1 MHTCNGMGNTPL
13 LDTTNNH
20 ATLPHNPC
28 MHVAELHVL
37 VILVTHMAPNS
48 THVLVYKLARRWLV
62 KIFFTYD
69 KISFGE
75 IFVNLFYSLRELL
88 LISGSGF
95 SQRQTLS
102 ILTKKYKNKYRYS

>member
-1 MHTCNGMGNTPL
+1 MHACSGTSRTSYFVM
-13 LDTTNNH
+13 
-20 ATLPHNPC
+20 
-28 MHVAELHVL
+28 
-37 VILVTHMAPNS
+37 HMALNS
-48 THVLVYKLARRWLV
+48 THVLDYNLARRWLV

-75 IFVNLFYSLRELL
+75 TFVHLFYFLQEFL
-88 LISGSGF
+88 LISRSGF

>member
-1 MHTCNGMGNTPL
+1 MHTGNGPGNTPL
-13 LDTTNNH
+13 LHTINNH

-37 VILVTHMAPNS
+37 VIFAMHMAPNS

-62 KIFFTYD
+62 KICFIYD

-75 IFVNLFYSLRELL
+75 IFVHLFYSLRELL
-88 LISGSGF
+88 LISRSGF

-102 ILTKKYKNKYRYS
+102 ILTKKI